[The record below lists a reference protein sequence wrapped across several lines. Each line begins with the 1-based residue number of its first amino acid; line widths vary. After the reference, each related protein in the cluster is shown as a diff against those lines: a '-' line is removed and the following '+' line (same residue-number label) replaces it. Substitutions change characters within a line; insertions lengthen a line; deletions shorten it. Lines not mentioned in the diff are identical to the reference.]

1 MKLRDYNNST
11 PVKRK
16 IKSPV
21 VKLINNEVQTS
32 KLENQI
38 KDLTSDNKKYQEL
51 IQQHNE
57 LQIRFNDNSE
67 RLTVITNENGQLGI
81 QLQQQQL
88 AQDLLKEN
96 NEDLRKMLDQIP
108 SLENNLQQ
116 VTTERNEL
124 KLETNHYINVL
135 ETFETNLAESQ
146 KKQEEQSIEIH
157 DQNVKMFDQENKL
170 TELTNLNTTLV
181 SDNSEY
187 SKTLSLTLNNF

>member
-96 NEDLRKMLDQIP
+96 NTDLRKMIEQIP
-108 SLENNLQQ
+108 SLEHNLQQ
-116 VTTERNEL
+116 ITTERNEL
-124 KLETNHYINVL
+124 KLD
-135 ETFETNLAESQ
+135 NLS
-146 KKQEEQSIEIH
+146 
-157 DQNVKMFDQENKL
+157 
-170 TELTNLNTTLV
+170 
-181 SDNSEY
+181 
-187 SKTLSLTLNNF
+187 

>member
-38 KDLTSDNKKYQEL
+38 KDLTSDNNKYQEL

-108 SLENNLQQ
+108 SLEN
-116 VTTERNEL
+116 
-124 KLETNHYINVL
+124 I
-135 ETFETNLAESQ
+135 F
-146 KKQEEQSIEIH
+146 
-157 DQNVKMFDQENKL
+157 NK
-170 TELTNLNTTLV
+170 
-181 SDNSEY
+181 
-187 SKTLSLTLNNF
+187 